1 MQNEKKRK
9 KIGVMGKDENVV
21 EMGIEKVESVNK
33 NLEGDKKK
41 NEKQSINIGGNS
53 SGAVLGVFSSYTCDC
68 C

>member
-1 MQNEKKRK
+1 
-9 KIGVMGKDENVV
+9 MGKDENVV